1 MIIDVIGISILSIFL
16 LFIISKKNKIISDY
30 YLMLIIILFSGIL
43 GSDIWMKNGLSL
55 MSFLAHLFFNTFT
68 FPCLILYG
76 LLLISENGKV
86 KKRWFW
92 VYGYG
97 TVFFIFIVLDTMF
110 FNEYNADKSIS
121 NLLESPSMV
130 YLFLYNGHY
139 AFVIGVLLWFLKK
152 INNYRK
158 RIKNYYS
165 SIEFIHLNW
174 FRYFV
179 YTFLVINVLS
189 FFLFLSFNL
198 GIITNINTPFNIV
211 YALVVLSLFYLCYN
225 GIRHYSNIN
234 IKEFQ
239 DSLQLR
245 NNGNAIESGFE
256 KYKSSSLTDNEMNS
270 LFEEI
275 KNLFDFEEIYLEPQL
290 KIDEIAKQ
298 LEVTTHK
305 ISQTINSK
313 ASKPFYDYVNA
324 YRVNHFKQ
332 LLSNPENRKFTILA
346 LGIESGFNSKASLNR
361 IFKQTTG
368 MGPKEYQKK
377 YSKN

>member
-1 MIIDVIGISILSIFL
+1 VIIDIIGISILSIFL
-16 LFIISKKNKIISDY
+16 LFIISKTNKIISDY

-43 GSDIWMKNGLSL
+43 GSDIWMKSNLSL
-55 MSFLAHLFFNTFT
+55 ASFLAQLFFNTFT

-97 TVFFIFIVLDTMF
+97 TVFFIFIVLDTMI

-139 AFVIGVLLWFLKK
+139 AFVIAVLLWFLKK

-158 RIKNYYS
+158 RIKNHYS

-179 YTFLVINVLS
+179 YAFLAINVLS
-189 FFLFLSFNL
+189 LCLFLGFNL

-225 GIRHYSNIN
+225 GIRHYSI
-234 IKEFQ
+234 IDTKDFQ

-245 NNGNAIESGFE
+245 NNGNVIESGFE
-256 KYKSSSLTDNEMNS
+256 KYSSSSLTDNEMVN
-270 LFEEI
+270 LYEEI
-275 KNLFDFEEIYLEPQL
+275 KKLFDFEEIYLEPQL
-290 KIDEIAKQ
+290 KIDEISKQ
-298 LEVTTHK
+298 LNVTSHK
-305 ISQTINSK
+305 VSQTINTK
-313 ASKPFYDYVNA
+313 ANKPFYDFVNQ
-324 YRVNHFKQ
+324 YRVEYFKKA
-332 LLSNPENRKFTILA
+332 LSNPENRKFTILA
-346 LGIESGFNSKASLNR
+346 LGSESGFNSKASLNR
-361 IFKQTTG
+361 IFKQQTG
-368 MGPKEYQKK
+368 TSPKEYQKK